1 MLFHGVNRHDF
12 DPKHGRTVTREQMR
26 ADIIAMKRFG
36 FDSVRTSHYPNDPAF
51 LELTDEL
58 GLYVISEADIESHAF
73 WNTLC
78 DDPRYLS
85 AWVERVSRMVLRD
98 KDHVSV
104 IEWSLG
110 NESGYGANHD
120 AAAAW
125 VRRYDP
131 SRPLHYEGA
140 IRFDWASDQT
150 VSDIACPMYPSI
162 EAIIAHARSG
172 RQRHPLIMCEF
183 SHAMGNSNGTL
194 AEYWDAI
201 ENTPGLQGGYIWEW
215 WDHGL
220 EQQQPDGTIRWAYG
234 GDYGDT
240 PNDGDF
246 CVDGLNWPDRRP
258 KPAMWEHHAIA
269 APVRVALG
277 GAARVHEGIVV
288 LENQRW
294 FRDSSWLRVRWSLEL
309 DGAVVASGEL
319 PMPAIEPGSTGQ
331 LVLPPGT
338 VPAMSAAGEQW
349 LTLSFV
355 TAADEPWADAGHEVG
370 WAQVRLPGARRGD
383 EATRPGKPAT
393 VKLDRKGRLV
403 HPLLSAAPA
412 LSLFRAPTD
421 NDRIGGMGRA
431 WEEAGLATLERRAA
445 GHREDGRGLDRCA
458 PRP

>member
-12 DPKHGRTVTREQMR
+12 DPRHGRTVTREQMR
-26 ADIIAMKRFG
+26 ADIVQMKRFG

-73 WNTLC
+73 WSTLC

-98 KDHVSV
+98 KDHASV

-140 IRFDWASDQT
+140 IRFDWSSDQT

-162 EAIIAHARSG
+162 EAIIAHARSD
-172 RQRHPLIMCEF
+172 RQRHPLILCEY

-201 ENTPGLQGGYIWEW
+201 ESTPGIQGGYIWEW

-220 EQQQPDGTIRWAYG
+220 EQQQPDGTTRWAYG

-277 GAARVHEGIVV
+277 GAARVREGIIV

-294 FRDSSWLRVRWSLEL
+294 FRDSSWLAVHWSLEI
-309 DGAVVASGEL
+309 DGAVVGSGDL
-319 PMPAIEPGSTGQ
+319 PMPAIGPGSTGQ
-331 LVLPPGT
+331 LVLPEG
-338 VPAMSAAGEQW
+338 
-349 LTLSFV
+349 L
-355 TAADEPWADAGHEVG
+355 AADRDRCRRAVADAL
-370 WAQVRLPGARRGD
+370 VRDRG
-383 EATRPGKPAT
+383 R
-393 VKLDRKGRLV
+393 
-403 HPLLSAAPA
+403 
-412 LSLFRAPTD
+412 
-421 NDRIGGMGRA
+421 
-431 WEEAGLATLERRAA
+431 
-445 GHREDGRGLDRCA
+445 
-458 PRP
+458 